1 MFWHSR
7 FRDDSSWMIETA
19 AEATRQDAA
28 GAETASDTSMSA
40 AGAEADLASSEQAD
54 PSQSSIDDPT
64 PPEGGRE
71 RAAHIKGLDRDV
83 RLGAGMVAAFCVV
96 VTCTSPFLNLGA
108 HTGRT
113 VVLVVAGLAAV
124 DFGLLF
130 LRWERCIRQVL
141 LAFPLLLLAGEV
153 MLAVF
158 TKGVSA
164 NYAGFFTLGF
174 AYIGLTQVRGT
185 GVAFSLLAGPCWALS
200 QQHWASSFAI
210 KLGLSMTVWLL
221 ISGVLAVRTNRDLN
235 SSRQLVTS
243 AYTDVL
249 TALGNRRALAERL
262 QHLIANP
269 VPSGS
274 TLLLIDLD
282 GFKKVNDTF
291 GHVAGDELLMV
302 AAQRI
307 QSNLRGGDLAVR
319 LGGDEFAIVLDDGG
333 LDKAKEVAARMILLL
348 ASPIT
353 LSRIRLSVTAS
364 IGIVEI
370 VPPLSVDEVLG
381 HADLAMYQAKAA
393 GRNQVTIYEATL
405 HAQMV
410 RRLEVEAELR
420 DAVDKDEFEPH
431 FQPIVHMGTGTIIG
445 VEALARWHHPRRGLL
460 LPADFLVAC
469 QDLGLMPTLGE
480 RLLLSACRQAQD
492 WQPIDPAKAV
502 SLAFNLSTDEAFAQ
516 GLVSRV
522 ERTLEITGF
531 PARLLIL
538 EITEQVVWAD
548 KVRARQTMRDLQAL
562 GVRIAIDDFGTGYSS
577 LAYLREFPVNIL
589 KIDRSFV
596 APLGT
601 DDRALALFRSI
612 LAIAEALSLDI
623 IVEGVETRAQAEL
636 LVDLGCLVAQ
646 GYYFDRPRSAEDLGN
661 SADEWPRQLPVRTKS
676 SRTSS
681 DDQGA

>member
-1 MFWHSR
+1 MNSP
-7 FRDDSSWMIETA
+7 SSSTTA
-19 AEATRQDAA
+19 A
-28 GAETASDTSMSA
+28 
-40 AGAEADLASSEQAD
+40 
-54 PSQSSIDDPT
+54 
-64 PPEGGRE
+64 
-71 RAAHIKGLDRDV
+71 
-83 RLGAGMVAAFCVV
+83 
-96 VTCTSPFLNLGA
+96 
-108 HTGRT
+108 
-113 VVLVVAGLAAV
+113 
-124 DFGLLF
+124 
-130 LRWERCIRQVL
+130 W
-141 LAFPLLLLAGEV
+141 
-153 MLAVF
+153 
-158 TKGVSA
+158 
-164 NYAGFFTLGF
+164 
-174 AYIGLTQVRGT
+174 
-185 GVAFSLLAGPCWALS
+185 
-200 QQHWASSFAI
+200 
-210 KLGLSMTVWLL
+210 
-221 ISGVLAVRTNRDLN
+221 
-235 SSRQLVTS
+235 
-243 AYTDVL
+243 
-249 TALGNRRALAERL
+249 
-262 QHLIANP
+262 
-269 VPSGS
+269 
-274 TLLLIDLD
+274 
-282 GFKKVNDTF
+282 
-291 GHVAGDELLMV
+291 
-302 AAQRI
+302 
-307 QSNLRGGDLAVR
+307 
-319 LGGDEFAIVLDDGG
+319 
-333 LDKAKEVAARMILLL
+333 
-348 ASPIT
+348 
-353 LSRIRLSVTAS
+353 TAS